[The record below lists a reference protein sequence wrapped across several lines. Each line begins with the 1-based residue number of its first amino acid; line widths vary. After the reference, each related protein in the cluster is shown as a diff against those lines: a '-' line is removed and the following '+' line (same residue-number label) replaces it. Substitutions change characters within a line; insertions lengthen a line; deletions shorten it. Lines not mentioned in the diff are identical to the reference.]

1 MFKNRIIALALTI
14 LLLSSS
20 TFAIAETSEEY
31 YKSGNGSTQ
40 QSITLDGSNS
50 DNSVSV
56 KYPSTEVIDASLTVE
71 GSANSDG
78 SLLKA
83 FLLV

>member
-31 YKSGNGSTQ
+31 YKGGDGSSQ
-40 QSITLDGSNS
+40 QSVNLDGSNS
-50 DNSVSV
+50 DNSVS
-56 KYPSTEVIDASLTVE
+56 I
-71 GSANSDG
+71 
-78 SLLKA
+78 
-83 FLLV
+83 

>member
-31 YKSGNGSTQ
+31 YKGGGGSSQ
-40 QSITLDGSNS
+40 QSVTLDGSNS
-50 DNSVSV
+50 DNSVSI
-56 KYPSTEVIDASLTVE
+56 KYP
-71 GSANSDG
+71 
-78 SLLKA
+78 
-83 FLLV
+83 